1 MKITEKELR
10 KMIREEVEVGETAE
24 EAYEANL
31 NDEKIIRFFEEG
43 IDQEEISEEQL
54 TEISSLNEAA
64 LVAMIPRLIS
74 AMTRSKMVGA
84 LINKVKEDPKAAAQ
98 FLSTMAQ
105 MVGIDADKTFTGR
118 QKSIAKSLDDS
129 DAPGDEP
136 EEDDKDGLV
145 EDLVKEVLS
154 DLIGGENKK

>member
-1 MKITEKELR
+1 
-10 KMIREEVEVGETAE
+10 MIREEVEVGETAE

-43 IDQEEISEEQL
+43 IDQEELSEEQL

-64 LVAMIPRLIS
+64 LVAMIPRLIT

-118 QKSIAKSLDDS
+118 QKSVAKSLDNTTPQS
-129 DAPGDEP
+129 EP
-136 EEDDKDGLV
+136 AADDKDGLV
-145 EDLVKEVLS
+145 EGLIREVLNE
-154 DLIGGENKK
+154 IFGNKDKK

>member
-43 IDQEEISEEQL
+43 IDQEELSEEQL

-64 LVAMIPRLIS
+64 LVAMIPRLIT

-105 MVGIDADKTFTGR
+105 MVGLDADKTFTGR
-118 QKSIAKSLDDS
+118 QKSVAKSLDDTTPQS
-129 DAPGDEP
+129 EP
-136 EEDDKDGLV
+136 EEDDKGGLV
-145 EDLVKEVLS
+145 EDLVKEILG
-154 DLIGGENKK
+154 DLISDENKK

>member
-43 IDQEEISEEQL
+43 IDQEELSEEQL

-105 MVGIDADKTFTGR
+105 MVGVDADKTFTGR
-118 QKSIAKSLDDS
+118 QKSIAKSLDDTTPQS
-129 DAPGDEP
+129 ES

>member
-1 MKITEKELR
+1 
-10 KMIREEVEVGETAE
+10 MIREEIEVGETAE

-54 TEISSLNEAA
+54 TEISSLNEVA
-64 LVAMIPRLIS
+64 LLAMIPRLIA

-84 LINKVKEDPKAAAQ
+84 LISKVKEDPKAAAQ
-98 FLSTMAQ
+98 FLSAMAQ
-105 MVGIDADKTFTGR
+105 MVGIDPDKTFAGR
-118 QKSIAKSLDDS
+118 QKSIAKSLDGTE
-129 DAPGDEP
+129 PQPKP

-145 EDLVKEVLS
+145 EDLIKDILS
-154 DLIGGENKK
+154 ELINDENKE